1 MENTTI
7 AYATNDCSS
16 ESDCTNQ
23 ESFSD
28 LLGKDSVSDILGN
41 DPICGETSH
50 TSPRLVQK

>member
-7 AYATNDCSS
+7 AYSTNDCSS

-28 LLGKDSVSDILGN
+28 LSWKDSVSDILGN